1 MSNEIETKSKNKK
14 KIIIGVQIDYDIY
27 EQIKQY
33 AEERFVSMSDITR
46 AIIYK
51 YFKEETTKMKGK
63 INNGK

>member
-1 MSNEIETKSKNKK
+1 MTNEETKNTNQKK

-46 AIIYK
+46 AIIYRF
-51 YFKEETTKMKGK
+51 FKDEVNKKGNDK
-63 INNGK
+63 